1 MSTDDSQEDPFGQ
14 ETPFDD
20 DNPFGDNPY
29 ASPDLESAG
38 APVGPMPY
46 YPPPASRGMVKHVPV
61 LAILMI
67 VQGALEVLMG
77 LGLIG
82 MGAFIPLRML
92 DEMAQHGGAAGG
104 GPPGPSLEAMTWLF
118 GGMYGGMGVVVLIGA
133 VLYILAGIRNYK
145 FRGRVLGIVALIAG
159 MVTWLLGACYC
170 APTAIALGVYGLICF
185 LNPEVTHAF
194 AMGAAGKKKDEIL
207 ATFG

>member
-1 MSTDDSQEDPFGQ
+1 M
-14 ETPFDD
+14 
-20 DNPFGDNPY
+20 
-29 ASPDLESAG
+29 
-38 APVGPMPY
+38 GPMPY

-82 MGAFIPLRML
+82 MGAFFPMMMQG
-92 DEMAQHGGAAGG
+92 EMAQQAGPPG
-104 GPPGPSLEAMTWLF
+104 GPPPEAMTWVLLAI
-118 GGMYGGMGVVVLIGA
+118 YGGMGVVVLIGA
-133 VLYILAGIRNYK
+133 VLHIFAGIRNYK
-145 FRGRVLGIVALIAG
+145 FRGRVLGFVALIAG
-159 MVTWLLGACYC
+159 MVTTLMTCYC

-194 AMGAAGKKKDEIL
+194 AMAKAGKKKDEIL

>member
-1 MSTDDSQEDPFGQ
+1 MSTDDSQKDPFGQ
-14 ETPFDD
+14 ETPLGE

-29 ASPDLESAG
+29 ASPDLGSAG

-82 MGAFIPLRML
+82 MGAFFPMMMQG
-92 DEMAQHGGAAGG
+92 EMAQQAGPPG
-104 GPPGPSLEAMTWLF
+104 GPPPEAMTWVLLAI
-118 GGMYGGMGVVVLIGA
+118 YGGMGVVVLIGA
-133 VLYILAGIRNYK
+133 VLHIFAGIRNYK
-145 FRGRVLGIVALIAG
+145 FRGRVLGFVALIAG
-159 MVTWLLGACYC
+159 MVTTLMTCYC

-194 AMGAAGKKKDEIL
+194 AMAKAGKKKDEIL